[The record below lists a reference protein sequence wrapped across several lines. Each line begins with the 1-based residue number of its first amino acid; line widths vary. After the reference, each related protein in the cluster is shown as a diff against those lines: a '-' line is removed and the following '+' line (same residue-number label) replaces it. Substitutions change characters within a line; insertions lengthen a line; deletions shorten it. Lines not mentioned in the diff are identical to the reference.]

1 MAGPGLEDAGR
12 HATEGRLAESY
23 RDREVA
29 EEPRRRRHPEGVR
42 ESLLQDDAESPGSV
56 SFRVVPAESTTYPD
70 LFRIPT
76 FPRLASSVVLARTA
90 NAMMQLALVLFT
102 LQRFHSPTLA
112 GVTIFLAIAPGIAV
126 SPIAGAL
133 LDRHGRVRLIM
144 LDYAVG
150 AISLLLIAGLDAAGR
165 LTPAALLAI
174 VTVGAVTYQFS
185 NSGARSVLPLIVP
198 NRLWDRANALD
209 SLAYA
214 VTGAAGPALAGGL
227 TAWLGAR
234 GALLSAAGCF
244 IGAAL
249 PTIGLSEPSAQGG
262 STSVLADARQ
272 GLLYVI

>member
-12 HATEGRLAESY
+12 HATEGRLAESH

-56 SFRVVPAESTTYPD
+56 SFRVVPAASTTYPD

-76 FPRLASSVVLARTA
+76 FTRLASSVVLARTA

-150 AISLLLIAGLDAAGR
+150 ALSLFLIAGLDAAGR
-165 LTPAALLAI
+165 LTPAVLLPI
-174 VTVGAVTYQFS
+174 VTVGALTYSLS
-185 NSGARSVLPLIVP
+185 NSGARSLLPLIVP
-198 NRLWDRANALD
+198 NRLWVR
-209 SLAYA
+209 
-214 VTGAAGPALAGGL
+214 AAGRVAQLRCVLRGRRPGDGRAFGAG
-227 TAWLGAR
+227 GAR
-234 GALLSAAGCF
+234 GDDVGAGRRPGRAAVCG
-244 IGAAL
+244 
-249 PTIGLSEPSAQGG
+249 
-262 STSVLADARQ
+262 R
-272 GLLYVI
+272 

>member
-1 MAGPGLEDAGR
+1 MAGPGLEDARR
-12 HATEGRLAESY
+12 HATEGRLAESH
-23 RDREVA
+23 RDREDA

-70 LFRIPT
+70 LFRIPS

-90 NAMMQLALVLFT
+90 NAMMQLALVLFV

-150 AISLLLIAGLDAAGR
+150 ALSLFLIAGLDAAGR
-165 LTPAALLAI
+165 LTPAGVAPHADGRAAAYFPRKHSARPPPAI
-174 VTVGAVTYQFS
+174 
-185 NSGARSVLPLIVP
+185 
-198 NRLWDRANALD
+198 
-209 SLAYA
+209 
-214 VTGAAGPALAGGL
+214 
-227 TAWLGAR
+227 
-234 GALLSAAGCF
+234 
-244 IGAAL
+244 
-249 PTIGLSEPSAQGG
+249 
-262 STSVLADARQ
+262 
-272 GLLYVI
+272 